1 MIELQLSKRQIPEL
15 YLNRIYLGRNIYGDE
30 AMAQNLFGKS
40 AADLTLAESAF
51 IAGLVRTPSGLSH
64 LSNACLPMDLV
75 LGRINTNQ

>member
-51 IAGLVRTPSGLSH
+51 IAGLVRTPGQL
-64 LSNACLPMDLV
+64 MRRGQDEEDV
-75 LGRINTNQ
+75 RILGGDP